1 VLRFYGYFTEDVTER
16 RDETQRVRR
25 VNVYFY
31 LEDDTIHV
39 SEPAIPN
46 SGMASG
52 DLIRR
57 HRIPRAGATNGQH
70 IIMGDIAVGS
80 TVQIYARPI
89 TIVGC
94 DTFTRT
100 FLENHDIQLESPLT
114 PTPPPASP
122 FGAPRAV
129 SRPAHGRFGLKQFL
143 EQDRHVLRFDAVWD
157 DVSIPGRLTSHP
169 LTVLYY
175 LADDTLEILESTLT
189 QGIHPAAG
197 ATSQTHASVFL
208 NRGKVRKQPAVEFT
222 YNPGELSQDDFITD
236 RDLVPGGMINVYGR
250 PVLITDADALTR
262 QYYEDSYG
270 VCMLD
275 AILLDDYE
283 AQHRVSSD
291 RGAATAATTRGGMMT
306 RDAPPPEGTQAI
318 GVPLVHAQPTP
329 DTDGITLRCT
339 LVLADAAPVDRS
351 RRFLLS
357 FTPSDGG
364 LAIFETRQRNTGHLG
379 GKFLDKRVVPK
390 P

>member
-1 VLRFYGYFTEDVTER
+1 
-16 RDETQRVRR
+16 
-25 VNVYFY
+25 
-31 LEDDTIHV
+31 
-39 SEPAIPN
+39 
-46 SGMASG
+46 
-52 DLIRR
+52 
-57 HRIPRAGATNGQH
+57 
-70 IIMGDIAVGS
+70 MGDIAVGS

-100 FLENHDIQLESPLT
+100 FLENHDIQVAPNRPFPVDEFMRALAARKKPIGGKAGIEYDYYQLESPLT

-175 LADDTLEILESTLT
+175 LADDTLEILESTVASAERKKQQQQYASELT

-262 QYYEDSYG
+262 
-270 VCMLD
+270 
-275 AILLDDYE
+275 
-283 AQHRVSSD
+283 
-291 RGAATAATTRGGMMT
+291 
-306 RDAPPPEGTQAI
+306 
-318 GVPLVHAQPTP
+318 
-329 DTDGITLRCT
+329 
-339 LVLADAAPVDRS
+339 
-351 RRFLLS
+351 
-357 FTPSDGG
+357 
-364 LAIFETRQRNTGHLG
+364 
-379 GKFLDKRVVPK
+379 
-390 P
+390 